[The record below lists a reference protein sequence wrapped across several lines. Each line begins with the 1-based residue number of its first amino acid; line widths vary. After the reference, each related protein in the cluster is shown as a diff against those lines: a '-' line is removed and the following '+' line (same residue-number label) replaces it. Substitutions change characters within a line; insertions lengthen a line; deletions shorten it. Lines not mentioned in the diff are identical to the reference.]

1 MTLHVLNQT
10 NRIRVITKATSNGQA
25 YTVSI
30 LKLTFMY
37 LLKGYTLLPTPP
49 PPQTHTH
56 THTAEPANF
65 FFFIFMNRN
74 LLI

>member
-37 LLKGYTLLPTPP
+37 LLKG
-49 PPQTHTH
+49 
-56 THTAEPANF
+56 
-65 FFFIFMNRN
+65 
-74 LLI
+74 